1 MTTLVAAPVV
11 VPPLRRDRRRWA
23 WGLGA
28 LAAALWSF
36 AGAGL
41 FSGDVVNPAGT
52 AQFGRFASAA
62 LSPALDGAFLQV
74 LADSVLV
81 TVAYAALGAALA
93 VLLGALGAVAV
104 ARTTWGR
111 RRIGWTLARGALA
124 VPRGLHVAVWGLL
137 LVNLLGLDPW
147 VGVLAIGVPYGAV
160 TAKVFADLLDEV
172 PRGAYDALLAAGA
185 GRTTAA
191 LYGLLPP
198 ASGGLLSYAF
208 YRLECAVRSAVV
220 LGLIGAGGLGY
231 QLSLSFSSLRWEQV
245 WSCVYALAL
254 LCLAADVGGR
264 AVRRRVAAPPPRAS
278 GDRLRR
284 DPALTGAVLATLAAV
299 GWSWWYLAL
308 SPATLVS
315 DRTGEQ
321 LRYVLSAAWPPDTD
335 APLLRSIGSAAVDT
349 VQMSVIAIAVAT
361 LGAVLL
367 AGVAARPPR
376 ASWPRRAAGGVV
388 RLGLVLL
395 RAVPPPVWALA
406 VLFVLLPGVLPG
418 ALALGVY
425 TLGVLGRLA
434 AEATEEVDPR
444 PRAALTALGATPV
457 AGWLYGV
464 LPAATGP
471 VLTFA
476 LYRWEVA
483 VRPRG
488 AAGARRPR
496 PAAPHRSWRTRWRSP
511 TSARCPRRPSRRRT
525 AADRRCPAARRR
537 PARTPAGRPCGRTPA
552 SPGRSP
558 GTTTPTPPRPASPRR
573 RW

>member
-1 MTTLVAAPVV
+1 
-11 VPPLRRDRRRWA
+11 
-23 WGLGA
+23 
-28 LAAALWSF
+28 
-36 AGAGL
+36 
-41 FSGDVVNPAGT
+41 
-52 AQFGRFASAA
+52 
-62 LSPALDGAFLQV
+62 V
-74 LADSVLV
+74 LI

-93 VLLGALGAVAV
+93 VVLGALGAVAL

-111 RRIGWTLARGALA
+111 RRLGWTLARGALA
-124 VPRGLHVAVWGLL
+124 VPRGLHEAVWGLL

-147 VGVLAIGVPYGAV
+147 VGVLAIGIPYGAV

-172 PRGAYDALLAAGA
+172 PRGGYDALLAAGA
-185 GRTTAA
+185 GRATAA

-198 ASGGLLSYAF
+198 ASGGLLSYSF

-254 LCLAADVGGR
+254 LCLAADVAGR
-264 AVRRRVAAPPPRAS
+264 AVRRRVASPPPS

-284 DPALTGAVLATLAAV
+284 DPALTTAVVVTLAGVA
-299 GWSWWYLAL
+299 WSWWYLAI

-315 DRTGEQ
+315 DRTGDQ
-321 LRYVLSAAWPPDTD
+321 LAYVLSAAWPPDTD
-335 APLLRSIGSAAVDT
+335 APLLRSIASAAVDT

-367 AGVAARPPR
+367 AGVAAHPPR
-376 ASWPRRAAGGVV
+376 GSGWGRRLAGTVV
-388 RLGLVLL
+388 RVALLLL
-395 RAVPPPVWALA
+395 RAVPPPVWAL
-406 VLFVLLPGVLPG
+406 VLLFVLLPGVLPG

-434 AEATEEVDPR
+434 AEATEEVDPQ
-444 PRAALTALGATPV
+444 PRAALAAMGAGPV

-471 VLTFA
+471 VLAYA

-483 VRPRG
+483 IRDTVLVGLLG
-488 AAGARRPR
+488 AGGLGALLASRVATFDWGAVTTVLLALIVLT
-496 PAAPHRSWRTRWRSP
+496 AAVDLV
-511 TSARCPRRPSRRRT
+511 SAR
-525 AADRRCPAARRR
+525 ARQALR
-537 PARTPAGRPCGRTPA
+537 
-552 SPGRSP
+552 
-558 GTTTPTPPRPASPRR
+558 
-573 RW
+573 

>member
-1 MTTLVAAPVV
+1 MTTVLVRPRVHPRLHRVRA
-11 VPPLRRDRRRWA
+11 RWG

-28 LAAALWSF
+28 LAVVVWSL
-36 AGAGL
+36 AGAGA
-41 FSGDVVNPAGT
+41 FSGEVTNPAGT
-52 AQFGRFASAA
+52 AQFGRFAAAA
-62 LSPALDGAFLQV
+62 LSPALDGAFLRV

-93 VLLGALGAVAV
+93 IGLGAVGAV
-104 ARTTWGR
+104 ALARTTWGR
-111 RRIGWTLARGALA
+111 RRAGWTLARGALA
-124 VPRGLHVAVWGLL
+124 VPRGLHEAVWGLL

-147 VGVLAIGVPYGAV
+147 VGVLAIGIPYGAV

-172 PRGAYDALLAAGA
+172 PRGAYSALLAAGA
-185 GRTTAA
+185 GRATAA

-198 ASGGLLSYAF
+198 ASGGLLSYSF

-254 LCLAADVGGR
+254 LCLAADAGGR
-264 AVRRRVAAPPPRAS
+264 AVRRRVASPRAS

-284 DPALTGAVLATLAAV
+284 DPALTTAVAVVLAGV
-299 GWSWWYLAL
+299 GWSWWYLAI

-315 DRTGEQ
+315 DRTGAQ
-321 LRYVLSAAWPPDTD
+321 LAYVLSAAWPPDVD
-335 APLLRSIGSAAVDT
+335 GPLLSAVATAAVDT

-367 AGVAARPPR
+367 AGVAARPAR
-376 ASWPRRAAGGVV
+376 ASAGRRLAGAVV
-388 RLGLVLL
+388 RLGLLLL
-395 RAVPPPVWALA
+395 RAVPPPVWAL
-406 VLFVLLPGVLPG
+406 VLLFVLLPGVLPG

-434 AEATEEVDPR
+434 AEATEELDPR
-444 PRAALTALGATPV
+444 PRAALTALGAGPV
-457 AGWLYGV
+457 GGWLYGV

-471 VLTFA
+471 VLAFA

-483 VRPRG
+483 IRDTVLVGLLG
-488 AAGARRPR
+488 AGGLGALLASRV
-496 PAAPHRSWRTRWRSP
+496 AAFDWGAVT
-511 TSARCPRRPSRRRT
+511 TVLAALVLLTAAVDLVSARAR
-525 AADRRCPAARRR
+525 AALR
-537 PARTPAGRPCGRTPA
+537 
-552 SPGRSP
+552 
-558 GTTTPTPPRPASPRR
+558 
-573 RW
+573 

>member
-1 MTTLVAAPVV
+1 VTAVLPATTPPVL
-11 VPPLRRDRRRWA
+11 LRARARWA
-23 WGLGA
+23 WGWGA
-28 LAAALWSF
+28 VAVVGWSL

-41 FSGDVVNPAGT
+41 FSGDVVNPAGS

-62 LSPALDGAFLQV
+62 LSPALDGAFLGV
-74 LADSVLV
+74 LASSVLI

-93 VLLGALGAVAV
+93 VVLGAVGAVAV

-111 RRIGWTLARGALA
+111 RPLGWTLTRGALA
-124 VPRGLHVAVWGLL
+124 VPRGLHEAVWGLL

-147 VGVLAIGVPYGAV
+147 VGVLAIGLPYGAV

-172 PRGAYDALLAAGA
+172 PRGGYEALLATGA
-185 GRTTAA
+185 GRLPAA

-198 ASGGLLSYAF
+198 ASGGLLSYSF

-231 QLSLSFSSLRWEQV
+231 QLSLSFSSLRWPQV

-254 LCLAADVGGR
+254 LCLIADVTGR
-264 AVRRRVAAPPPRAS
+264 AVRRRLASPRTS

-284 DPALTGAVLATLAAV
+284 DPALTAAVLVPLAGV
-299 GWSWWYLAL
+299 VWSWWYLAI

-315 DRTGEQ
+315 DRTGRQ
-321 LRYVLSAAWPPDTD
+321 LAYVLDAAWPPSTD
-335 APLLRSIGSAAVDT
+335 GPLLRSIATAAVET

-361 LGAVLL
+361 VGAMLL
-367 AGVAARPPR
+367 AGVAAHPPR
-376 ASWPRRAAGGVV
+376 HAGRGRRLTGTVV
-388 RLGLVLL
+388 RLALLLL
-395 RAVPPPVWALA
+395 RAVPPPVWAL
-406 VLFVLLPGVLPG
+406 VLLFVLLPGVLPG

-434 AEATEEVDPR
+434 AEATEELDPR
-444 PRAALTALGATPV
+444 PRAALTALGARPA

-464 LPAATGP
+464 LPRATGP

-483 VRPRG
+483 TRDTVLVGLLG
-488 AAGARRPR
+488 AGGLGALLASQVARFDWGAVTTVLVALVVLT
-496 PAAPHRSWRTRWRSP
+496 AAVDLV
-511 TSARCPRRPSRRRT
+511 SAR
-525 AADRRCPAARRR
+525 ARQALR
-537 PARTPAGRPCGRTPA
+537 
-552 SPGRSP
+552 
-558 GTTTPTPPRPASPRR
+558 
-573 RW
+573 

>member
-1 MTTLVAAPVV
+1 VTAVLDRPRVAPRLHRA
-11 VPPLRRDRRRWA
+11 RTRWA

-28 LAAALWSF
+28 LAVVAWSL
-36 AGAGL
+36 AGAGA
-41 FSGDVVNPAGT
+41 FAGDVVNPAGT
-52 AQFGRFASAA
+52 GQFGRFASAA
-62 LSPALDGAFLQV
+62 LSPALDGAFLRV

-93 VLLGALGAVAV
+93 VLLGAVGAVAV

-111 RRIGWTLARGALA
+111 RRLGWTLSRGALA
-124 VPRGLHVAVWGLL
+124 VPRGLHEAVWGLL

-172 PRGAYDALLAAGA
+172 PRSGYSALLAAGA

-198 ASGGLLSYAF
+198 ASGGLLSYSF

-231 QLSLSFSSLRWEQV
+231 QLLLSFSSLRWEQV

-254 LCLAADVGGR
+254 LCLLADVGGR
-264 AVRRRVAAPPPRAS
+264 AVRRRVAAPRSS

-284 DPALTGAVLATLAAV
+284 DPALTTAVLGSLAGV
-299 GWSWWYLAL
+299 VWSWWYLAI

-321 LRYVLSAAWPPDTD
+321 LRYVLAAAWPPDVD
-335 APLLRSIGSAAVDT
+335 GPLLSAVASAAVDT

-361 LGAVLL
+361 VGAVVL
-367 AGVAARPPR
+367 AGVAARPAR
-376 ASWPRRAAGGVV
+376 ASAGRRLAGTVV
-388 RLGLVLL
+388 RLGLLLL
-395 RAVPPPVWALA
+395 RAVPPPVWAL
-406 VLFVLLPGVLPG
+406 VLLFVLLPGILPG

-434 AEATEEVDPR
+434 AEATEELDPR
-444 PRAALTALGATPV
+444 PRAALTAMGAGPV
-457 AGWLYGV
+457 GGWLYGV

-471 VLTFA
+471 VLAFA

-483 VRPRG
+483 IRDTVLVGLLG
-488 AAGARRPR
+488 AGGLGALLASRV
-496 PAAPHRSWRTRWRSP
+496 AAFDWGAVT
-511 TSARCPRRPSRRRT
+511 TVLVTLVLLTAAVDLVSAR
-525 AADRRCPAARRR
+525 ARS
-537 PARTPAGRPCGRTPA
+537 AL
-552 SPGRSP
+552 RS
-558 GTTTPTPPRPASPRR
+558 
-573 RW
+573 